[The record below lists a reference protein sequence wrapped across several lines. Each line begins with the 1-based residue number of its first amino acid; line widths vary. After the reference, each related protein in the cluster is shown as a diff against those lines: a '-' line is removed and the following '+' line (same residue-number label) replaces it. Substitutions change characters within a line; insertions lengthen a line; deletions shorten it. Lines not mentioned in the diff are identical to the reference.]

1 MRKEHKL
8 KISEGMRKYH
18 NTCKPKKPKSEVD
31 KEIGRLMKRVDKNI
45 KKEKKKKY
53 KK

>member
-31 KEIGRLMKRVDKNI
+31 KNI